1 MSAQSAEV
9 LTPGVREALEE
20 LKALIRRDYPGATF
34 RVTRG
39 RDDPQAI
46 HLVTTVDVD
55 DLDAVLDVVVDRMME
70 LQIAEGLP
78 IFVLPV
84 RTPERIAAMRAASG

>member
-1 MSAQSAEV
+1 MSAQAADE
-9 LTPGVREALEE
+9 LTPGVREALDE
-20 LKALIRRDYPGATF
+20 LQALIRRYYPGAKF

-46 HLVTTVDVD
+46 HLVTTVDVE

-78 IFVLPV
+78 IFVIPV
-84 RTPERIAAMRAASG
+84 RTPERVAARRTASG

>member
-1 MSAQSAEV
+1 MSAQSAED
-9 LTPGVREALEE
+9 LTPGVRAALDE
-20 LKALIRRDYPGATF
+20 LQALIQRHYPGATF

-55 DLDAVLDVVVDRMME
+55 DLDAVLDVVVNRMME
-70 LQIAEGLP
+70 LQIDEGLP
-78 IFVLPV
+78 IFVIPM
-84 RTPERIAAMRAASG
+84 RPPHRIVAIRAASG